1 MSTPIRFVQI
11 SHIVLT
17 TKDIA
22 DVLFEHLK
30 SYDEYEPMIKAFQK
44 MAKKYSACSSR
55 YKGGDLG
62 PLEVHTSAPELYE
75 AAMKA
80 PVREVQGPVKT
91 KFGHHIFVLTDEEPL
106 GDTGIDGINQPGMGA
121 GDGTL

>member
-1 MSTPIRFVQI
+1 MRSLQI

-17 TKDIA
+17 NEDIA
-22 DVLFEHLK
+22 KVLLEHLK
-30 SYDEYEPMIKAFQK
+30 TYDNYDHMMKVFIKSAV
-44 MAKKYSACSSR
+44 KYSACASR
-55 YKGGDLG
+55 KQGGDLG

-80 PVREVQGPVKT
+80 PVHEVQGPVKT
-91 KFGHHIFVLTDEEPL
+91 RFGHHIFVLTDEEPM

>member
-1 MSTPIRFVQI
+1 MPLRSVQI

-17 TKDIA
+17 TQDIA
-22 DVLFEHLK
+22 DVLLEHLK
-30 SYDEYEPMIKAFQK
+30 SYDDYDQMMKAFAK

-55 YKGGDLG
+55 NQGGDLG

-80 PVREVQGPVKT
+80 PVRQIQGPVKT
-91 KFGHHIFVLTDEEPL
+91 KFGHHIFVLTEEEPM
-106 GDTGIDGINQPGMGA
+106 GDTGIDGITQPGMGA

>member
-1 MSTPIRFVQI
+1 MPLRSVQI

-22 DVLFEHLK
+22 DVLLEHLL
-30 SYDEYEPMIKAFQK
+30 SYDDYDQMMKAFQK

-55 YKGGDLG
+55 FQGGDLG
-62 PLEVHTSAPELYE
+62 PLEVHTSAPELFE

-80 PVREVQGPVKT
+80 PVKKVQGPIKT
-91 KFGHHIFVLTDEEPL
+91 KFGHHIFVLTDEEAL

>member
-1 MSTPIRFVQI
+1 MPPLRAVEI

-22 DVLFEHLK
+22 DVLIEHLQ
-30 SYDEYEPMIKAFQK
+30 SYDDYDQMMKAFKK

-55 YKGGDLG
+55 HKGGDLG
-62 PLEVHTSAPELYE
+62 PLEVHTSAPELFE
-75 AAMKA
+75 AAMNA
-80 PVREVQGPVKT
+80 PVRKVQGPIKT
-91 KFGHHIFVLTDEEPL
+91 TFGHHIFVLTDEEPL

>member
-1 MSTPIRFVQI
+1 MPLRSVHI

-22 DVLFEHLK
+22 DVLLEHLL
-30 SYDEYEPMIKAFQK
+30 SYDDYDQMMKAFQK

-55 YKGGDLG
+55 FQGGDLG
-62 PLEVHTSAPELYE
+62 PLEVHTSAPELFE

-80 PVREVQGPVKT
+80 PVKKVQGPIKT